1 MKNLIKRI
9 MSKEQNPKKRIEN
22 LVFLIV
28 ILIITLFIIN
38 MILKKD
44 NSKIEDTD
52 DEKESVTKVL
62 ANTKQNS
69 KAELEENLE
78 EILSTIKNVGR
89 VKVFINYSESSDMI
103 PLYDETTTTSTVIE
117 EDSSGG
123 TRNTEQTETQKDIV
137 FSEKSGNKEA
147 IIQKTIMPK
156 VQGAI
161 ITAEGASDANIKT
174 NIINAVQAVT
184 GITIDK
190 IQVFEMK

>member
-1 MKNLIKRI
+1 MKNLIKKI

-44 NSKIEDTD
+44 NSKIEDAD

-62 ANTKQNS
+62 ANTRQSS

-89 VKVFINYSESSDMI
+89 VKVFINYSESSNMI
-103 PLYDETTTTSTVIE
+103 PLYDETTTTSSVIE
-117 EDSSGG
+117 GDSSGG

-174 NIINAVQAVT
+174 NIINAVQAAT